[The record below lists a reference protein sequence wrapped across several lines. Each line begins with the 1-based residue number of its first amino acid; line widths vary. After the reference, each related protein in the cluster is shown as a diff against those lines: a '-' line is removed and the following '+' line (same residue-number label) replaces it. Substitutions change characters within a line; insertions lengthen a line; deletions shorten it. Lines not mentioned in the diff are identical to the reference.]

1 MSVKKNTNKK
11 ITTEKDALYALK
23 LVIFFILGCLWIQVG
38 GEGGV
43 PLPIGLIFGLV
54 LTTHEHFIIDRK
66 IEYLVLL
73 IAAIL
78 SFIEPIGFVLNIG

>member
-1 MSVKKNTNKK
+1 MSAKNNHKKNQSTD
-11 ITTEKDALYALK
+11 KDLLYALK
-23 LVIFFILGCLWIQVG
+23 IVIFFILGCLWIQVG

-43 PLPIGLIFGLV
+43 PIPIGLIFGLV

-73 IAAIL
+73 IAAVL
-78 SFIEPIGFVLNIG
+78 SFVEPIGFVLNIG

>member
-1 MSVKKNTNKK
+1 MTTKKHSEKAK
-11 ITTEKDALYALK
+11 TTDKNALYALK

-38 GEGGV
+38 GENGV

-54 LTTHEHFIIDRK
+54 LTTHEHFIVDRK
-66 IEYLVLL
+66 IEYLVLF

-78 SFIEPIGFVLNIG
+78 SFIEPIGFVLNVG